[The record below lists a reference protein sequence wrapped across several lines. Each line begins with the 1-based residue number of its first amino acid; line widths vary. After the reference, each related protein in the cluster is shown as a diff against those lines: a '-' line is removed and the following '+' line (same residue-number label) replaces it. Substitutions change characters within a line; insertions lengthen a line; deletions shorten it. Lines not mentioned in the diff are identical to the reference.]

1 MRARTSWVVVAL
13 VGAALAGSAGRTE
26 AGPEGEP
33 LTLRDRVAPG
43 ALATRDPRAVVL
55 PLGNLRR
62 VEANGVRWR
71 WSRGGNSIDLCDRGA
86 AWSLQ
91 EALWF
96 RDSCDRL
103 PDLFIRKAIRG
114 GMHRVFRD
122 AEPTA
127 PWNVL
132 IENHPTITGV
142 AVPVAPWSFVA
153 LGDRC
158 FKSWEKAYRTIVH
171 ELAHCAQW
179 DLSGAATLTTGT
191 PGFTGISWTTGVPTL
206 GLRSYSGFVTKYAQ
220 KTHMEDFA
228 ECCEMYWIDPDE
240 LRRASPRKFAF
251 VRDVVFEGLVSP
263 EAARE
268 DVELKAVQVLPAIT
282 KLGDV
287 REDILGHV
295 TVHGER
301 FMAATDGG
309 FNTVRFRGVKT
320 LHLPVS
326 RSTMHAWV
334 PGIAPGSAPVTVTT
348 QDGKSDPCAFTATKP
363 WWKFW

>member
-1 MRARTSWVVVAL
+1 MRARGCWVAAL
-13 VGAALAGSAGRTE
+13 VAATIAASPGRSDGA
-26 AGPEGEP
+26 PDEP
-33 LTLRDRVAPG
+33 VRLRDRVPPELLG
-43 ALATRDPRAVVL
+43 TRDPRLVVL

-62 VEANGVRWR
+62 VDAGGVRFR
-71 WSRGGNSIDLCDRGA
+71 WSRGGSSIDLLDRGA
-86 AWSLQ
+86 AWTLQ
-91 EALWF
+91 EALWL
-96 RDSCDRL
+96 RDSLDRL

-114 GMHRVFRD
+114 GMHRIVRD

-142 AVPVAPWSFVA
+142 AVPVAPWNFVA

-158 FKSWEKAYRTIVH
+158 FANERKAYRTIVH

-179 DLSGAATLTTGT
+179 DLSAGATLTTGT
-191 PGFTGISWTTGVPTL
+191 PGFTEISWTTGAPTI
-206 GLRSYSGFVTKYAQ
+206 GLRSYSGFVTRYAQ

-228 ECCEMYWIDPDE
+228 ECCEFYWIDPAE
-240 LRRASPRKFAF
+240 LRRANPTKYAF
-251 VRDVVFEGLVSP
+251 IRDVVFEGLRSP
-263 EAARE
+263 EEARVDIE
-268 DVELKAVQVLPAIT
+268 PKPVPVLPAIT
-282 KLGDV
+282 RLGDV

-309 FNTVRFRGVKT
+309 FNAVRFRGVKA

-326 RSTMHAWV
+326 RSTLHAWV
-334 PGIAPGSAPVTVTT
+334 PAIGAGSAPVTVTT
-348 QDGKSDPCAFTATKP
+348 QDGRSDPRAFTATRP
-363 WWKFW
+363 WWRFW